1 LASGLRVSPSKNTE
15 LSKYLQ
21 VCTGSL
27 IGLLL
32 GIEVVV
38 LLFIPDWVQPEG
50 LAASAIWGAIV
61 SLGLV
66 ITLPAGL
73 VSAAIVFFL
82 DARNRKRVIVVESIL
97 FLVLALVIL
106 VLLNR

>member
-1 LASGLRVSPSKNTE
+1 VSPSKNTE
-15 LSKYLQ
+15 LRKYLQ
-21 VCTGSL
+21 VFIGAL
-27 IGLLL
+27 VGLLL

-38 LLFIPDWVQPEG
+38 LVFIPGWVQPEG
-50 LAASAIWGAIV
+50 LAASAIWGAIFSV
-61 SLGLV
+61 GLA

-97 FLVLALVIL
+97 LLALALLIL
-106 VLLNR
+106 VLLNRV